1 MHNLSHEYPN
11 TEYETGYNNEAAYE
25 LSPEFEYEAGYSNEA
40 AYELSPE
47 FEYESGLTGE
57 VQQEFA
63 QELYEINNEYEFGSW
78 LKRLAKKGAGMATQA
93 LGSAA
98 GQKAIGAL
106 TGIAAKTLPGL
117 GGKLG
122 AAVGGAVGR
131 KFGMGGRGAQLGASL
146 GGQLGQRGADAV
158 PDFVNFATDALRSI
172 SEEIAAG
179 NASPAVVKPAIVK
192 AAAKHYPL
200 ILKVH
205 GTLYGNPAGGGLNN
219 EFEWQGEV
227 THNEGTFSEVTE
239 MELASELLA
248 VQSEMELD
256 QFLGKLFGKAVGA
269 VSKFAKSSTGKALGG
284 VLKGIAKKALPIA
297 GGALGSF
304 IPIPGVGTAIGTAL
318 GTAASNLFELELEGL
333 SAEDREFEV
342 ARAFTRFAGNAAKR
356 ASQMRN
362 QQPAVAAKNAV
373 SNAARRFAPGLL
385 SNHTQVNNYN
395 NNYGEEG
402 GNNGQW
408 YRDGNRI
415 IIEGV

>member
-11 TEYETGYNNEAAYE
+11 AAYETGYNNETAYE
-25 LSPEFEYEAGYSNEA
+25 LSPEFEYEAGYNNEA

-63 QELYEINNEYEFGSW
+63 QELYEITNEYEFGSW
-78 LKRLAKKGAGMATQA
+78 LKRLAKKGAGMASQA

-131 KFGMGGRGAQLGASL
+131 RFGMGDRGAQMGANL
-146 GGQLGQRGADAV
+146 GGQFGQRAADAV
-158 PDFVNFATDALRSI
+158 PDFVNFATDALRSV
-172 SEEIAAG
+172 SQEIAAG

-205 GTLYGNPAGGGLNN
+205 GTLYGNPAGGLNK
-219 EFEWQGEV
+219 EFEWEGEV
-227 THNEGTFSEVTE
+227 SHNEGTFNEVTE

-248 VQSEMELD
+248 VQNEMELD

-269 VSKFAKSSTGKALGG
+269 VSKFAKSSAGKALGG

-362 QQPAVAAKNAV
+362 LPPATAARNAV
-373 SNAARRFAPGLL
+373 TNAARRFAPGLL
-385 SNHTQVNNYN
+385 AQHTQVNHY
-395 NNYGEEG
+395 NNYGDDT
-402 GNNGQW
+402 GNSGQW
-408 YRDGNRI
+408 FRDGNRV
-415 IIEGV
+415 IIEGI